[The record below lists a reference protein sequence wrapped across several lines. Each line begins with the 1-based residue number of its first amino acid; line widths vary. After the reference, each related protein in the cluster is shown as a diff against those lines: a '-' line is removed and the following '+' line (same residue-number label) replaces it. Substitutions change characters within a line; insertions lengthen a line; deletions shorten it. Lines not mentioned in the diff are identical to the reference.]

1 MSDVV
6 KKALLVGLVI
16 LLVVIGIPILLPGM
30 GAASC
35 VDCDSAVAVSTCTVA
50 VLSVLTMVLALLFQ
64 LLLRT
69 HRELYPELLRAVVFE
84 RPPQLVAPA

>member
-30 GAASC
+30 AAAPC
-35 VDCDSAVAVSTCTVA
+35 ADCDSAVAASTCTVA

-69 HRELYPELLRAVVFE
+69 HRALYPELLRAVVFE
-84 RPPQLVAPA
+84 RPPQLVAPV